1 MPGKV
6 VDIRLNIASGQPM
19 KVVESAEVIAN
30 TGLAGDRHAKSGSSR
45 QILVMD
51 KSVMDTLGVE
61 AGQIRENLTVEG
73 LDIFSLQPGQKLT
86 IGDSLEFQVGG
97 LCDPCSFIET
107 ISPGLLEEID
117 GKRGL
122 FVTPLGGGEI
132 SVGDEVSISG

>member
-6 VDIRLNIASGQPM
+6 IDIRLNIASGQPM
-19 KVVESAEVIAN
+19 KVVDSAEVIAN
-30 TGLAGDRHAKSGSSR
+30 IGLAGDRHARSGSTR

-51 KSVMDTLGVE
+51 KSVMDDLGVK

-73 LDIFSLQPGQKLT
+73 LDIFGLKPGQKLT

-97 LCDPCSFIET
+97 LCDPCSFMET
-107 ISPGLLEEID
+107 IRPGLLKEID
-117 GKRGL
+117 GQRGL

>member
-1 MPGKV
+1 MPGRV

-30 TGLAGDRHAKSGSSR
+30 TGLAGDRHARSGSAR

-51 KSVMDTLGVE
+51 KSVMDELGVK

-73 LDIFSLQPGQKLT
+73 LDIFDLQPGQKLT
-86 IGDSLEFQVGG
+86 IGDSLEFQVGA
-97 LCDPCSFIET
+97 LCDPCSFMET
-107 ISPGLLEEID
+107 IRPGLLEEID